1 MVIAISRWCDRIA
14 SLAGPSPSSTQPT
27 PTAKEHRVTTWK
39 PRPCHRIPPDTD
51 GQRASCSCLFV
62 VQQRPVQPAYAL
74 GAAGGRLTGRCE
86 DIRQLFHRKGCEAPA
101 RNPPVA
107 CARPFFARDRRAQRP
122 VVHWCGRW
130 CTAPT
135 RIPPSRC
142 SMWTRQ
148 QRAAAGTRSEGPVR
162 LSPAR
167 RRVARRWRRDQERRV
182 SP

>member
-1 MVIAISRWCDRIA
+1 MRPWPAQSKLNAANTNRQGTSGDNLEAKAMPSYSPRHPDSAQAAAVCLSCSSARCSQLTHASRWRAADWPLRRH
-14 SLAGPSPSSTQPT
+14 STT
-27 PTAKEHRVTTWK
+27 V
-39 PRPCHRIPPDTD
+39 PP
-51 GQRASCSCLFV
+51 Q
-62 VQQRPVQPAYAL
+62 
-74 GAAGGRLTGRCE
+74 
-86 DIRQLFHRKGCEAPA
+86 HCEAPA

-167 RRVARRWRRDQERRV
+167 RRVARRWRSDQERRV